1 MLLKPYF
8 NIEIGGKIDGDKG
21 SVKVD
26 VPWTGSSLIH
36 SGTSI
41 GGTYKDKYGNQGTIH
56 GTVTQSSATAP
67 ITVRLNN
74 TVVNRNNRLV
84 TITGTAWGYE
94 TIRITVTG
102 AGGASETTTITGSGD
117 YDNAGSGPYNWV
129 FTPRVGEDGDYTVT
143 VSYDDLAGGDATVSF
158 KVDRAV
164 KPSVVTF
171 KPYDY
176 ATTTVVAGV
185 TEPNATVVLT
195 MNGKELARGRADAQG
210 YYRLIGE
217 VPTEEGNE
225 AMIGRVD
232 RTNYLVVDITD
243 EAGNV
248 EHVVFD
254 QYTHSNENY
263 PARIVGLGKWVVDE
277 ADSENWTM
285 ATKLPQG
292 ETTVP
297 LLLGGVYK
305 VGELKVNRNGGTVTA
320 SYTLDESIVT
330 EELLESVKEQMLVFG
345 GMPVKNG
352 ASEDKKCASLANG
365 GSVTLDVADDAA
377 IWLVT
382 NIDIVVKDI
391 DEMLYQT
398 ANQPFDFSNS
408 PLYIG

>member
-1 MLLKPYF
+1 M
-8 NIEIGGKIDGDKG
+8 
-21 SVKVD
+21 
-26 VPWTGSSLIH
+26 
-36 SGTSI
+36 
-41 GGTYKDKYGNQGTIH
+41 
-56 GTVTQSSATAP
+56 
-67 ITVRLNN
+67 
-74 TVVNRNNRLV
+74 
-84 TITGTAWGYE
+84 
-94 TIRITVTG
+94 
-102 AGGASETTTITGSGD
+102 
-117 YDNAGSGPYNWV
+117 
-129 FTPRVGEDGDYTVT
+129 
-143 VSYDDLAGGDATVSF
+143 
-158 KVDRAV
+158 

-330 EELLESVKEQMLVFG
+330 DEMLESIDEQMLVFG
-345 GMPVKNG
+345 GMPTLAEVKNG